1 MELLLLAL
9 FSLHILKTEAVV
21 GGHWCY
27 QSQKCEQPLCEDPAQ
42 WHQINAACKGSRQ
55 SPVNIVTQN
64 VVYNKSLTPLTFEGY
79 DVKGSAKW
87 DVENNGHTGKY
98 CPNLLL
104 GDGAVTSPKVGGGGL
119 RRKYKAVEFHL
130 HWGVPGEPQHIP
142 GSEHSIDGEKY
153 PMEVGETAS
162 KQNPD
167 GLAVLAF
174 FVKVGRE
181 IFNCPPQIVGLRDC
195 VNVTAAHNLSLPIF
209 CRHSASYFFHPSLHP
224 ARRPWR
230 YYRYEGFLTTPDCY
244 EGVIWTIFETP
255 IELSERQSLTL
266 SQRLY
271 LTPYCCLERTVFN
284 NDTDTV
290 KGIKKGF
297 TSGFGIPGA
306 QLDGRMHTR
315 VQHGYKFYRFQELA
329 YLSRIL

>member
-1 MELLLLAL
+1 LDVFL
-9 FSLHILKTEAVV
+9 V

-27 QSQKCEQPLCEDPAQ
+27 QSQKS
-42 WHQINAACKGSRQ
+42 CKGSRQ

-104 GDGAVTSPKVGGGGL
+104 GDGAVPSL
-119 RRKYKAVEFHL
+119 ILSLRKYKAVEFHL

-153 PMEVGETAS
+153 PMELHLVHIREDAS
-162 KQNPD
+162 NVAEAKQNPD

-195 VNVTAAHNLSLPIF
+195 VNNIKYKGKTLVPGISHAAW
-209 CRHSASYFFHPSLHP
+209 
-224 ARRPWR
+224 RRPWR

-255 IELSERQSLTL
+255 IELSERQVSAEGQPEGFFETRIVQRLQSLTL

>member
-1 MELLLLAL
+1 YLYM
-9 FSLHILKTEAVV
+9 AVLNRV
-21 GGHWCY
+21 IWRHWY
-27 QSQKCEQPLCEDPAQ
+27 PAQ

-87 DVENNGHTGKY
+87 DVENNGHTVT
-98 CPNLLL
+98 LS
-104 GDGAVTSPKVGGGGL
+104 TSPKVGGGGL

-153 PMEVGETAS
+153 PMELHLVHIREDAS
-162 KQNPD
+162 NVAEAKQNPD

-209 CRHSASYFFHPSLHP
+209 CR
-224 ARRPWR
+224 PWR

-255 IELSERQSLTL
+255 IELSERQVSAEGQPEGFFGGGGFVLLGFKIAQGTLILFSGCLVSLL
-266 SQRLY
+266 SKRLK
-271 LTPYCCLERTVFN
+271 LSWN
-284 NDTDTV
+284 
-290 KGIKKGF
+290 IK
-297 TSGFGIPGA
+297 
-306 QLDGRMHTR
+306 L
-315 VQHGYKFYRFQELA
+315 
-329 YLSRIL
+329 